1 MRSAQCAV
9 QHIEHRREHWVHWV
23 WPRRPSRQMSTGSK
37 KSLIRS
43 ARNGHIS
50 PFHQNFSTYVNI
62 CEQFDWKALK
72 GSGWSDWIS
81 AIMLRKFACHAWST
95 DGIGWH
101 GHGHSTVTA
110 LKFRFETSQFRLS
123 HMTFTRIHHGRQQDS
138 TRFWSMEWFT
148 IPSRQNPKILT
159 WLTADGYRCTY
170 SVNDKS
176 WKILEGSHK
185 EKIEIIDIDSQRYT
199 KIHKDTLRL

>member
-1 MRSAQCAV
+1 VPKVALAAEGLNYLELHVQRARDAVRSAQCAV

-62 CEQFDWKALK
+62 CQQFDWKALK

-95 DGIGWH
+95 DGIGSH
-101 GHGHSTVTA
+101 GHGHSTVTT
-110 LKFRFETSQFRLS
+110 LKFRFETSQK
-123 HMTFTRIHHGRQQDS
+123 TFTYDFHQDSPGFTMEATRIQHVFEAWNGSPSHHGR
-138 TRFWSMEWFT
+138 
-148 IPSRQNPKILT
+148 IPKF
-159 WLTADGYRCTY
+159 
-170 SVNDKS
+170 
-176 WKILEGSHK
+176 
-185 EKIEIIDIDSQRYT
+185 
-199 KIHKDTLRL
+199 